1 MKRLAVFGSTGSIGV
16 NLLDIVRKNR
26 GRYRLE
32 LLSCHRSIDTLAAQA
47 HEFAAAAVHV
57 FDSAVVPQLDRK
69 LPSGTRVY
77 AGREV
82 IPQLIRDLDC
92 DLVVNAI
99 VGAAGLE
106 VSYYALDRGINLALA
121 NKESMVAGGRLLQL
135 TAARTGARILPI
147 DSEHSALFQC
157 LLAGKHHEIEK
168 LILTASGGP
177 FRTRPAE
184 TFADITPA
192 DALKHP
198 NWSMGAKITIDSATM
213 MNKGLE
219 VIEAHFLFDVPP
231 GQIEVVVHPQ
241 SIVHSMVQ
249 FTDGA
254 VIAQLSPPDMRLPIA
269 YALEYPDRL
278 PTDLARLDLSKPLSL
293 NFEPPDPV
301 RFPALTQAFKSLEI
315 GDLATLALNAANEI
329 AVASF
334 LAGRIKFTDIPI
346 ITANALEHPPRGS
359 VTNLSDLLEADRL
372 ARLEAETLI
381 NRGTLTPSRR

>member
-26 GRYRLE
+26 GRYHLQ
-32 LLSCHRSIDTLAAQA
+32 LLSCHRSIDTLTAQA
-47 HEFAAAAVHV
+47 HEFDAAAVHV
-57 FDSAVVPQLDRK
+57 FDAAVAPQLERNV
-69 LPSGTRVY
+69 PSRTRVH

-92 DLVVNAI
+92 DLIVNAI

-121 NKESMVAGGRLLQL
+121 NKESLVAGGRLLQQ
-135 TAARTGARILPI
+135 TAARTDAKILPI

-157 LLAGKHHEIEK
+157 LLAGKPAEVEK

-184 TFADITPA
+184 AFADITPA

-219 VIEAHFLFDVPP
+219 VIEAHFLFDIPP
-231 GQIEVVVHPQ
+231 ERIEVVVHPQ

-249 FTDGA
+249 FADGA
-254 VIAQLSPPDMRLPIA
+254 IIAQLSPPDMRLPIA
-269 YALEYPDRL
+269 YALEHPDRL
-278 PTDLARLDLSKPLSL
+278 PTQLPRLDLSKSFNLS
-293 NFEPPDPV
+293 FEPPDPV
-301 RFPALTQAFKSLEI
+301 RFPALAQAFKSLEI
-315 GDLATLALNAANEI
+315 GDLASLALNAANEI

-346 ITANALEHPPRGS
+346 ITANALEHLPRGT
-359 VTNLSDLLEADRL
+359 VTDLADLLEADRL
-372 ARLEAETLI
+372 ARAEAETLI